1 MDVLILVGGQSRR
14 MGLPKPLLA
23 YQGRRLLDWLLD
35 VVHRSGGTA
44 YLVGKADSPLA
55 REFADH
61 WIADEVDAGPLG
73 GLAAGL
79 ARVKGDRALVL
90 ACDLPRIAP
99 ETLTWLWRVSHAH
112 PAYDAWVSCD
122 TARVHPLLAVYLT
135 RILPHVRKQLATGA
149 YALSGLLRRLTWFAA
164 PLPEPLWAANANT
177 PEEWAALTGEM
188 PALHGSPLICQE
200 MPPDHPGG
208 IPLSSA
214 PPLVFQLVGYAKRG
228 KTTWA
233 KAILSHLAA
242 SGWRVGSLKRDGGG
256 HGLAWETAGSDS
268 REHARAGAVR
278 AVVVSGGEKGIYER
292 RDAPWE
298 LDELLADF
306 AGLDLVVVE
315 GFKDAPYPKWVFV
328 REPED
333 WALAQRLAGI
343 VGVVAHARARAA
355 APPLSCPVWSFE
367 QPDAALAW
375 LEHFVRRQRPA
386 PRR

>member
-23 YQGRRLLDWLLD
+23 YRGQRLLDWLLD
-35 VVHRSGGTA
+35 VVHRAGGTA
-44 YLVGKADSPLA
+44 HLVGKADFPLA
-55 REFADH
+55 HAYAEY
-61 WIADEVDAGPLG
+61 WIRDEVDAGPLG

-79 ARVKGDRALVL
+79 ARVKGDRAIVL
-90 ACDLPRIAP
+90 ACDMPRIAP
-99 ETLTWLWRVSHAH
+99 ETLRWLWRVSHAY

-122 TARVHPLLAVYLT
+122 TARVHPLLAVYRT
-135 RILPHVRKQLATGA
+135 RILPRVREQLAAGA
-149 YALSGLLRRLTWFAA
+149 YALSSLLHHLTWFAA

-177 PEEWAALTGEM
+177 PEEWAALTGGP
-188 PALHGSPLICQE
+188 PALYDSPPAGRAI
-200 MPPDHPGG
+200 PPSHPGG
-208 IPLSSA
+208 LSSA

-233 KAILSHLAA
+233 KAILSRLTA
-242 SGWRVGSLKRDGGG
+242 SGWRVGSLKHDGGG
-256 HGLAWETAGSDS
+256 HGLAWEAEGSDS
-268 REHARAGAVR
+268 RAHARAGAVR

-292 RDAPWE
+292 QEAPWE

-306 AGLDLVVVE
+306 TGLDLVLVE
-315 GFKDAPYPKWVFV
+315 GFKNAPYPKWVFV

-333 WALAQRLAGI
+333 WALVQRLAGI
-343 VGVVAHARARAA
+343 VGVVAHARARVAG
-355 APPLSCPVWSFE
+355 PPLTCPVWPFE

-375 LEHFVRRQRPA
+375 LDHFMRRQRTV